1 MELVVVLAILAM
13 VGGLSIGVYQ
23 TVATQNVLPTAAS
36 QVSSILRAARNFSVS
51 SGLPSRVYVNE
62 EASQV
67 SAFGFELVAAWSF
80 EDLEEFES
88 GSPVDPG
95 FEVIGAFGEPAEIQG
110 EIEVGT
116 GRIGSGL
123 AFLDDG
129 AHLVAPNRPRYDSSR
144 GFSLEAWVLFWPREL
159 ESGEGSDRSGAW
171 SDPRRSEEYAV
182 ISRPG
187 SYEFGLLG
195 DGALYAVIGDA
206 DDLNSSRTYFAATA
220 SQAVLG
226 WRWTHIRASFDGIEL
241 LLEVDGIA
249 RGWAPVGFEYI
260 AEDDWPPMPT
270 EVPPTRDELL
280 ISHPSR
286 FFFGEIDEVKVRVAL
301 EPRFYE
307 LPGGVKFLGDSQLIR
322 FDSRGSLD
330 PIHHANPV
338 VVRIGELGEDVD
350 LEDESGGGTA
360 VAAPGAFEAL
370 SGSSTNKSAEQESA
384 GVDELIGDPMGALQ
398 RYIEEQRLESEN
410 GEDSS
415 KEGDFDRV
423 SPGIGE
429 PGEGDL
435 DRGMK
440 RIHRIIVDLT
450 GTIRG

>member
-23 TVATQNVLPTAAS
+23 KVATQNVLPTAAS

-51 SGLPSRVYVNE
+51 SGLPSRVYVDE
-62 EASQV
+62 DAGQV

-80 EDLEEFES
+80 EDLEELEI
-88 GSPVDPG
+88 GAPIDPG
-95 FEVIGAFGEPAEIQG
+95 FELIGAFGERAEVQG

-116 GRIGSGL
+116 GRIGCGL
-123 AFLDDG
+123 AYLDDG

-144 GFSLEAWVLFWPREL
+144 GFSLDAWVLFWPREL
-159 ESGEGSDRSGAW
+159 ARGEGSDRSGAW

-206 DDLNSSRTYFAATA
+206 DDLNSTRTYFAATA

-241 LLEVDGIA
+241 ILEVDGIS

-260 AEDDWPPMPT
+260 AEDDWPPMPE
-270 EVPPTRDELL
+270 EVPATRDDLL

-301 EPRFYE
+301 EPRVYE
-307 LPGGVKFLGDSQLIR
+307 LPGEVKFLGGSQLIR

-330 PIHHANPV
+330 PVHHGYPV
-338 VVRIGELGEDVD
+338 LVRIGELGEDAQT
-350 LEDESGGGTA
+350 EEEAGGGTA
-360 VAAPGAFEAL
+360 VAAPSPFEAL
-370 SGSSTNKSAEQESA
+370 GGSPSREGA
-384 GVDELIGDPMGALQ
+384 GNSQVVDEAIGDPMSALQ
-398 RYIEEQRLESEN
+398 RYFDEKRVELEDGRDSSA
-410 GEDSS
+410 GED
-415 KEGDFDRV
+415 FNRV

-429 PGEGDL
+429 RGEGDL